1 MDVQVQQ
8 KDVLALL
15 GQKEVEKLALQIR
28 LDAAQV
34 EVNRLTLALEKAEK
48 PNG

>member
-15 GQKEVEKLALQIR
+15 GQKDVEKLALQMQ
-28 LDAAQV
+28 LAAAQQ
-34 EVNRLTLALEKAEK
+34 EINRLTIALEKAEK